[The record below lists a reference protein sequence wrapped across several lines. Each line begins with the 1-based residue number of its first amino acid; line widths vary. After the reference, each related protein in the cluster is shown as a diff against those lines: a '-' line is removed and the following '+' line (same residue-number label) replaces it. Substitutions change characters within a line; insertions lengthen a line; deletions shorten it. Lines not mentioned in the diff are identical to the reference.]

1 MADVLRGLSC
11 HPLQQID
18 PHLRVVSNLSQLP
31 MPDPQRAT
39 GTDLKQAILDEARRV
54 LEEQGYTSL
63 STRRLASAVGCTATS
78 IYLYFKSKDA
88 LIYALIEEGFEELN
102 ERMLRASDLPGTPL
116 ERLERASMEYVRFG
130 LERTHFYEIM
140 YTLRAEQM
148 ERFPA
153 ASYRR
158 ASIGLEAFA
167 KMAGMGPEDG
177 LLSGTALWSSLHGLV
192 SLMIAKRVDVSIDR
206 DALIAHTVHSACA
219 SAFAHLSGDAAD
231 STAS

>member
-1 MADVLRGLSC
+1 
-11 HPLQQID
+11 
-18 PHLRVVSNLSQLP
+18 
-31 MPDPQRAT
+31 MPEPQRAT

-102 ERMLRASDLPGTPL
+102 KRMISAAKGDGTLLERM
-116 ERLERASMEYVRFG
+116 ERASMEYVRFG
-130 LERTHFYEIM
+130 LERTHYYEIM

-158 ASIGLEAFA
+158 ARIGLEAFA
-167 KMAGMGPEDG
+167 EMTGASPNAG
-177 LLSGTALWSSLHGLV
+177 LLVGTTLWSSLHGLV
-192 SLMIAKRVDVSIDR
+192 SLMIANRIDVGIDR
-206 DALIAHTVHSACA
+206 EALIAHTVHTSCSSALSHLAGDPA
-219 SAFAHLSGDAAD
+219 S
-231 STAS
+231 